1 VYLDQTMRRV
11 RLPLRDFVP
20 AGHES
25 PLTPEAVETVLFVV
39 DSLNTALG
47 QGGQVWLDTVSFGV
61 PTPGA
66 P

>member
-1 VYLDQTMRRV
+1 
-11 RLPLRDFVP
+11 
-20 AGHES
+20 
-25 PLTPEAVETVLFVV
+25 VLFVV

-47 QGGQVWLDTVSFGV
+47 QGGQVWLDTVSFGA